1 MSFLSKTKMSKCY
14 YCGEVMRDENLK
26 THCKKAHKAA
36 KRVAGERSVEGFF
49 ASPFQPK
56 VSKTSTE
63 SSASTSG
70 EILLST
76 GGRQTPEDLLLTG
89 PPSHEELQVPVDLV
103 DMFEDDTVKSPV
115 EPKDALEENTVNEL
129 VTLVK
134 DIAEKS
140 GESSTEIKFLRESI
154 ETLVSKLEKK
164 VPEFA
169 KPDETSPSDERVE
182 LLHRCKTVDD
192 IVEIFDELV
201 VEKETDIVF
210 CELCYIEKESV
221 GAKKPGQFKYEKVEQ
236 NDDDGENLQ
245 QSRSFRNLKIGIKK
259 HFQSTL
265 HNDNWKVWKAKE
277 DAKEV
282 FKKREYEVG
291 MRIARI
297 SYAGYKAGS
306 SKRNFEQ

>member
-1 MSFLSKTKMSKCY
+1 MLFSSVDIQFLKKMSFLSKTKMSKCY

-76 GGRQTPEDLLLTG
+76 GERRTPEDLLLTG

-182 LLHRCKTVDD
+182 LFHRCKTVDD
-192 IVEIFDELV
+192 IVEIFDKLV
-201 VEKETDIVF
+201 V
-210 CELCYIEKESV
+210 
-221 GAKKPGQFKYEKVEQ
+221 KKLILYFV
-236 NDDDGENLQ
+236 NCA
-245 QSRSFRNLKIGIKK
+245 I
-259 HFQSTL
+259 
-265 HNDNWKVWKAKE
+265 
-277 DAKEV
+277 
-282 FKKREYEVG
+282 
-291 MRIARI
+291 
-297 SYAGYKAGS
+297 
-306 SKRNFEQ
+306 